1 MRILLLV
8 RIESLL
14 LVIVVGHCCWSLL
27 LVIVVGHC
35 CWFEV
40 GCSRDLPAVRE
51 YRPLDGCIMSNS
63 ELFRHNMQY
72 VIIP

>member
-27 LVIVVGHC
+27 LVIVVGLKL
-35 CWFEV
+35 
-40 GCSRDLPAVRE
+40 DVREICPLCGE